1 MAYSDYEHPAQ
12 VLGTTD
18 YSAGTGTIE
27 FATGAST
34 ILPEL
39 TDAET
44 NATTGDFRR
53 LMYGLLEGLYQKY
66 VDIPDADK
74 PTKLILARSTSEN
87 SVTQEFSRTYSI
99 QFQLDATGF
108 EVADET

>member
-1 MAYSDYEHPAQ
+1 MAYSDYEHPVQ
-12 VLGTTD
+12 VLPSGYT
-18 YSAGTGTIE
+18 AGTGTIE
-27 FATGAST
+27 FTTGTSSL
-34 ILPEL
+34 LPEL

-53 LMYGLLEGLYQKY
+53 LMYGLSEGLYQKY
-66 VDIPDADK
+66 NAIPDADK
-74 PTKLILARSTSEN
+74 PTKLIIGRSTTEN
-87 SVTQEFSRTYSI
+87 SNTGEFSRTYSF